1 MQFRTQFDR
10 VRTTTNSGPRFN
22 PTHKLQYDENGV
34 ACLVQVGKVDTYEY
48 IQSWR
53 DSCDIKV
60 ILERFQNGDVT
71 ALQRQTPLYGDFT
84 QAPQTLA
91 EHLQLLR
98 DAEESFRNL
107 PLDIRSQFNHNP
119 AEFYASIGSDRFNTI
134 MGLNNVPSNGTVE
147 KNVPSNGT
155 VEKNVPSNGTVK
167 KEVVNSE
174 PQPE

>member
-10 VRTTTNSGPRFN
+10 VRTTTNSGSRWN

-91 EHLQLLR
+91 EHLQLLH

-155 VEKNVPSNGTVK
+155 VK
-167 KEVVNSE
+167 KEVVISE